1 MITPSRRHVSRRTA
15 SRSTAR
21 VALTVGAVGA
31 GIVLGASPASAH
43 VSIQEDVQAADSYA
57 LLSFGVPHGCDESP
71 TTKVRIQLPD
81 SIPTATP
88 SINPNWDI
96 EIIKEQ
102 LDPPLETG
110 HGEALTE
117 GISEVVFTAKTPL
130 EPGYRDDL
138 KLTVHIPAEAAGTTL
153 AFPTIQE
160 CVEGQTAWTQVA
172 SDGQNPDELE
182 SPAPTVTVT
191 AATGDAHGS
200 TDTEASTAA
209 AAPESGDEETT
220 SAARKSTGSD
230 GDDSSGLAIAG
241 LVTGILGTFLG
252 GGALAASRRSA
263 A

>member
-102 LDPPLETG
+102 LDPPL
-110 HGEALTE
+110 
-117 GISEVVFTAKTPL
+117 
-130 EPGYRDDL
+130 
-138 KLTVHIPAEAAGTTL
+138 
-153 AFPTIQE
+153 
-160 CVEGQTAWTQVA
+160 
-172 SDGQNPDELE
+172 
-182 SPAPTVTVT
+182 
-191 AATGDAHGS
+191 
-200 TDTEASTAA
+200 
-209 AAPESGDEETT
+209 
-220 SAARKSTGSD
+220 
-230 GDDSSGLAIAG
+230 
-241 LVTGILGTFLG
+241 
-252 GGALAASRRSA
+252 
-263 A
+263 